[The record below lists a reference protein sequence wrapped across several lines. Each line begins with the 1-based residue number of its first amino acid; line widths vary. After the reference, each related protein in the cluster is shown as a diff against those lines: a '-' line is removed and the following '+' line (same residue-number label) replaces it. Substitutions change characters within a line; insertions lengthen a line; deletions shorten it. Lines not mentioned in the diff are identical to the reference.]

1 VLRQAVDCLS
11 TTGFCAL
18 VGMTPLGTEVKLDM
32 NGILFGR
39 GLRGVIEGEAVPQIF
54 IPQMIELYRQ
64 GRFPIDRLVTYY
76 DFKDINQAVEDLEKG
91 KVLKGVLKM

>member
-1 VLRQAVDCLS
+1 
-11 TTGFCAL
+11 
-18 VGMTPLGTEVKLDM
+18 M

-64 GRFPIDRLVTYY
+64 GRFPIDRLVSYY